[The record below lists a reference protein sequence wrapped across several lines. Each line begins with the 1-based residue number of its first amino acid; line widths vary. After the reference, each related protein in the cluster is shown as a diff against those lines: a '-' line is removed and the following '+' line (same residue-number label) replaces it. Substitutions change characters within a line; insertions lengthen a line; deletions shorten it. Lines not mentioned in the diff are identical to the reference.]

1 MTNAR
6 QPCQIG
12 MSKPLVGR
20 SGGKRQIL
28 WRRVCARGLDAGLA
42 VFVVFLIVTCMVGAS
57 SEGPF
62 FETWWGGHL
71 FILLLC
77 FLAPAVLLAAVWPM
91 SRWLRLP
98 LDQLPDLCADSG
110 GSGSED
116 RRARRIARRRLAALV
131 AVVAVPLL
139 VVIFYF
145 EEDERGERVWNQYK
159 QQQEAGG
166 DRLDPSALVPPL
178 VPDDQNFAST
188 PFLAPLFDFVPGTQ
202 QPRDSNAPART
213 KALSPRYDAASARVK
228 PGKQARS
235 NSWVGAGIDLPA
247 WYTAFLKGTNAAES
261 EDAAVQTFRARYGL
275 APRQSA
281 TTAARPT
288 TTDSQLQTNAPT
300 LAEAAAGVLDAL
312 AETEPVLEELRAA
325 SRRPHSRFNLY
336 YDTDNPPAMLLP
348 HYTVLKRLFQV
359 LQLRASAELAL
370 GRTNEAA
377 EDIQFMFRL
386 TDAIRSEP
394 ILISHLVRLAEL
406 QISLQPLAE
415 GLARHQWSEPQ
426 LRGFED
432 RLRQFDFLADARLA
446 LQGERVFFGGGF
458 IDYIRRSPNRWRL
471 MDIGS
476 VTGEAQDTQYSWQ
489 SAMLTA
495 CPRGWY
501 YLEKV
506 NYSRMFQDYFLPAID
521 VAGHRVSPDACRRSD
536 EHLAAMLNNPPPVVV
551 LRHQFFSGFLLP
563 ALSRAVQKFAFG
575 QAGADAAALACAL
588 ERYRL
593 AHGQFPESLGPLVPE
608 FITQLPHDVITGQ
621 PLKYRRTAD
630 GQYLLYSVGW
640 NQTDDGGVL
649 GLTKSGEAIDQKAG
663 DWVWRLPA
671 R

>member
-1 MTNAR
+1 
-6 QPCQIG
+6 
-12 MSKPLVGR
+12 MSKPLVAR

-28 WRRVCARGLDAGLA
+28 WRRVCARGLDAALA

-98 LDQLPDLCADSG
+98 LDQLPDLCTDSG

-116 RRARRIARRRLAALV
+116 RRSRRIARRRLVALV
-131 AVVAVPLL
+131 AVVALPLL

-159 QQQEAGG
+159 QQQEARG
-166 DRLDPSALVPPL
+166 DHLDPSAFVPPL
-178 VPDDQNFAST
+178 VSDDQNFAST
-188 PFLAPLFDFVPGTQ
+188 PFLAPLFDFIPGTQ
-202 QPRDSNAPART
+202 QPRDTKAVERT

-228 PGKQARS
+228 PGKQPRS
-235 NSWVGAGIDLPA
+235 NSWASAGIDLPA
-247 WYTAFLKGTNAAES
+247 WYTAFLKGTNAAEP
-261 EDAAVQTFRARYGL
+261 EDAVGKSFRARYGL
-275 APRQSA
+275 EGRQSGA
-281 TTAARPT
+281 TAAQPATNNPQLPT
-288 TTDSQLQTNAPT
+288 DAPT

-312 AETEPVLEELRAA
+312 AEAEPILEELRAA

-336 YDTDNPPAMLLP
+336 YDIDNPPAMLLP

-359 LQLRASAELAL
+359 LQLRVSAELAL

-386 TDAIRSEP
+386 TDAIRNEP
-394 ILISHLVRLAEL
+394 ILIAHLVRLAEL
-406 QISLQPLAE
+406 QISLQPLAQ

-426 LRGFED
+426 LRAFEE

-458 IDYIRRSPNRWRL
+458 IDYIRQSPSRWRL

-476 VTGEAQDTQYSWQ
+476 VTGEGRDTQYSWQ
-489 SAMLTA
+489 SALLSA

-506 NYSRMFQDYFLPAID
+506 NYSRMFQDYFLPTID

-536 EHLAAMLNNPPPVVV
+536 EHLAAMLNNPAPVVV

-563 ALSRAVQKFAFG
+563 ALTRSAQKFAFG
-575 QAGADAAALACAL
+575 QAGADAAGLACAI

-593 AHGQFPESLGPLVPE
+593 AHGQFPESLGALVPE
-608 FITQLPHDVITGQ
+608 FVSQLPRDVINGQ
-621 PLKYRRTAD
+621 PLNYRRTTD

-649 GLTKSGEAIDQKAG
+649 GLTKSGETIDQKTG
-663 DWVWRLPA
+663 DWVWRL
-671 R
+671 

>member
-1 MTNAR
+1 
-6 QPCQIG
+6 

-28 WRRVCARGLDAGLA
+28 WGRVWARGLDAALA
-42 VFVVFLIVTCMVGAS
+42 VFVVFLVITCVVGAS

-91 SRWLRLP
+91 WRWLRLP

-116 RRARRIARRRLAALV
+116 RRARRIAWRRLAALM

-159 QQQEAGG
+159 QQQEARG
-166 DRLDPSALVPPL
+166 DHLDPSAFVPPL
-178 VPDDQNFAST
+178 VSDDQNFAST
-188 PFLAPLFDFVPGTQ
+188 PFLAPLFDFIPGTQ
-202 QPRDSNAPART
+202 QPRDSKAVERT
-213 KALSPRYDAASARVK
+213 KALSPRYDAASALVK
-228 PGKQARS
+228 PGKQPRS
-235 NSWVGAGIDLPA
+235 NSWVSAGIDLPA
-247 WYTAFLKGTNAAES
+247 WYKAFLRGTNAAES
-261 EDAAVQTFRARYGL
+261 ESAAVGAFRARYGL
-275 APRQSA
+275 AGPQSHA
-281 TTAARPT
+281 TATQPEPI
-288 TTDSQLQTNAPT
+288 DSQAQTNAPAI
-300 LAEAAAGVLDAL
+300 AEAAGGVLDAL
-312 AETEPVLEELRAA
+312 AEAEPILEELRAA
-325 SRRPHSRFNLY
+325 SLRPHSRFNLY
-336 YDTDNPPAMLLP
+336 YDIDNPPALLLP

-359 LQLRASAELAL
+359 LELRASAELAL
-370 GRTNEAA
+370 GRTDEAA

-386 TDAIRSEP
+386 TDAIRNEP
-394 ILISHLVRLAEL
+394 ILIAHLVRLSEL

-426 LRGFED
+426 LRGFEE

-458 IDYIRRSPNRWRL
+458 IDYVRRSPKRWGFL
-471 MDIGS
+471 TNLIS
-476 VTGEAQDTQYSWQ
+476 VAGEAQDTQYSWQ
-489 SAMLTA
+489 SALLGA

-506 NYSRMFQDYFLPAID
+506 NYSRMFQDYFLPTID

-536 EHLAAMLNNPPPVVV
+536 ERLEAIHSNPPPVVV

-563 ALSRAVQKFAFG
+563 ALTRSAQKFAFG

-593 AHGQFPESLGPLVPE
+593 AHGQFPESLGALVPE

-621 PLKYRRTAD
+621 PLNYRRTD
-630 GQYLLYSVGW
+630 DNQYLLYSVGW
-640 NQTDDGGVL
+640 NQTDDGGVP
-649 GLTKSGEAIDQKAG
+649 GLAKSGEAIDQMTG
-663 DWVWRLPA
+663 DWVWRL
-671 R
+671 

>member
-1 MTNAR
+1 
-6 QPCQIG
+6 
-12 MSKPLVGR
+12 MSLSLVGR
-20 SGGKRQIL
+20 QGGERVIQW
-28 WRRVCARGLDAGLA
+28 WRVFVRALVVALAAFVLFLA
-42 VFVVFLIVTCMVGAS
+42 VACALVAS
-57 SEGPF
+57 TEAPLSQM
-62 FETWWGGHL
+62 WWGDHL
-71 FILLLC
+71 FVLLLA
-77 FLAPAVLLAAVWPM
+77 FLALAVLGLVVMPL
-91 SRWLRLP
+91 LRRLLLP
-98 LDQLPDLCADSG
+98 LDRLPDLDGAPGGVGSIG
-110 GSGSED
+110 GSGQPKAW
-116 RRARRIARRRLAALV
+116 RGLV
-131 AVVAVPLL
+131 AVVVVAAVAVL
-139 VVIFYF
+139 VGILYL

-159 QQQEAGG
+159 QQQEARG

-178 VPDDQNFAST
+178 VPDDENFAST
-188 PFLAPLFDFVPGTQ
+188 PFLTPLFDFVPGTQ
-202 QPRDSNAPART
+202 QPRDTKAVERT
-213 KALSPRYDAASARVK
+213 KCLAPRYDAASARVK

-235 NSWVGAGIDLPA
+235 NSWVSAGIDLPA

-261 EDAAVQTFRARYGL
+261 EDAAVQAFRARYGL

-281 TTAARPT
+281 RTAARPLPI
-288 TTDSQLQTNAPT
+288 DSELRTNAPT

-312 AETEPVLEELRAA
+312 AETAPVLEELRAA

-336 YDTDNPPAMLLP
+336 YDIDNPPEMLLP

-386 TDAIRSEP
+386 TDANRNEP
-394 ILISHLVRLAEL
+394 MLISHLVRIAEL

-426 LRGFED
+426 LRGFEE

-458 IDYIRRSPNRWRL
+458 IDYIRRSPHRWDLLNYMGRVS
-471 MDIGS
+471 D
-476 VTGEAQDTQYSWQ
+476 EAQDTQHAWQ
-489 SAMLTA
+489 SALLGG

-506 NYSRMFQDYFLPAID
+506 NYSRMFQDYFLPTID

-536 EHLAAMLNNPPPVVV
+536 ERLEAIHSNPPPVVV

-563 ALSRAVQKFAFG
+563 ALTRSAQKFAFG

-593 AHGQFPESLGPLVPE
+593 AHGQFPESLGALVPE

-630 GQYLLYSVGW
+630 GQYLLYSIGW
-640 NQTDDGGVL
+640 NQTDDGGVP
-649 GLTKSGEAIDQKAG
+649 GLTKSGEAIDQKTG

-671 R
+671 K